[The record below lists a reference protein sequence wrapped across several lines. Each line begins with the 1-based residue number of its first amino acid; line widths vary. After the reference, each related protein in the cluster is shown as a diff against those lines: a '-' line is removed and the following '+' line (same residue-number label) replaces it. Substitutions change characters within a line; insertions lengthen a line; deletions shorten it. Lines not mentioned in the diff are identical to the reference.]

1 MGCLKSSAQ
10 LRTFQMEKAIVRS
23 TLDSSI
29 MMNVTVPENQFVFT
43 KDFID
48 KYIYECKEENK
59 HFYVY
64 SLLELLCFQC
74 GFFTWDE
81 IRK

>member
-10 LRTFQMEKAIVRS
+10 LRMFQMEKAIVRS
-23 TLDSSI
+23 TLDSTI
-29 MMNVTVPENQFVFT
+29 MMNIAVTENQFEFR
-43 KDFID
+43 KDYID
-48 KYIYECKEENK
+48 KYIYKCKEENK

-64 SLLELLCFQC
+64 SLLEVLCFQC